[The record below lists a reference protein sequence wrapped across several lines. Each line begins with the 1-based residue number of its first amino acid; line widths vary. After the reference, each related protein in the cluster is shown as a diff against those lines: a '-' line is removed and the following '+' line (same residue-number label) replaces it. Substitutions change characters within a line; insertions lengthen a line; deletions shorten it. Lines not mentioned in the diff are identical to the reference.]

1 MTLKFLKC
9 KSIDNV
15 LSVNQSRLLL
25 GEGKNIFMHHKVDG
39 D

>member
-1 MTLKFLKC
+1 MTLKILKF

-25 GEGKNIFMHHKVDG
+25 DEGKKIFMHHKVHG